1 MARRA
6 GPAHANIGVGRAR
19 DLERAAGGCCGGM
32 RVPTGQLPRDGR
44 PAPMRQ
50 DARKGPLDDVIE
62 RVARPEV
69 VAVEHEPG
77 ARCGAVPVCW
87 PLRDERHGRA
97 QPHQG
102 PLHGGRLKMMTIPF
116 ATDTMDGRPSD
127 SGVSWRSMVEPP
139 VGSLTSPITS
149 PMAGTTSRAPAES
162 NPVVLPRLVGSV
174 APAARSTASTT
185 VPVPPPLARPAR
197 RAPPAPCRP
206 AP

>member
-19 DLERAAGGCCGGM
+19 DLERAAGGCGGGM
-32 RVPTGQLPRDGR
+32 RVPTRQIHRDVR
-44 PAPMRQ
+44 PEPMRQ
-50 DARKGPLDDVIE
+50 ADRKGPLDDVIE

-77 ARCGAVPVCW
+77 ARCGADPVCW

-116 ATDTMDGRPSD
+116 APDSMDGRPSD

-162 NPVVLPRLVGSV
+162 SPVAAPRLVGSAGP
-174 APAARSTASTT
+174 APPPTAPLTL
-185 VPVPPPLARPAR
+185 PVPPPLARPAR

>member
-6 GPAHANIGVGRAR
+6 GPAHANVGVGAPG

-32 RVPTGQLPRDGR
+32 RVPTRQSARAVGR
-44 PAPMRQ
+44 EPMRQ
-50 DARKGPLDDVIE
+50 ADRKGPLDDVIE

-77 ARCGAVPVCW
+77 ARCGADPVCW

-149 PMAGTTSRAPAES
+149 PMAGTTSRAPAGDRKS
-162 NPVVLPRLVGSV
+162 VVE
-174 APAARSTASTT
+174 
-185 VPVPPPLARPAR
+185 
-197 RAPPAPCRP
+197 
-206 AP
+206 